1 MTRECCLAPG
11 TRRHSLRWC
20 SLPKGSSA
28 PEDASRTESFIF
40 PPDSLSKTGIQHV
53 RSSPEPATRF
63 TWDNCKSNLCNSQPL
78 FKFKLCT
85 ILSKYNYIS
94 LYMRCIPEK
103 FSTVNQFLPSNHI
116 FKALEIIIKG
126 TLTSIPAKQS
136 ILFNVKMQH
145 PLFLLP
151 NI

>member
-1 MTRECCLAPG
+1 
-11 TRRHSLRWC
+11 
-20 SLPKGSSA
+20 
-28 PEDASRTESFIF
+28 
-40 PPDSLSKTGIQHV
+40 
-53 RSSPEPATRF
+53 
-63 TWDNCKSNLCNSQPL
+63 
-78 FKFKLCT
+78 
-85 ILSKYNYIS
+85 
-94 LYMRCIPEK
+94 MRCIPEK